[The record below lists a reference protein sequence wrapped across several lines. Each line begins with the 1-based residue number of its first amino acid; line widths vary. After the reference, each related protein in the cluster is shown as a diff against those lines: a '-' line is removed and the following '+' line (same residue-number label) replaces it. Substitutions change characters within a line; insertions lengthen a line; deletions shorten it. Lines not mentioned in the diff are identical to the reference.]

1 MLKKDFIREVQAV
14 AGESM
19 VITQDAIKIVL
30 DAIQTVIINE
40 LRTAGKSEI
49 HGIATFKKVARA
61 ARNGRNPH
69 TGEAML
75 VPAKEVIKVTANHV
89 QSAVLG

>member
-1 MLKKDFIREVQAV
+1 MLKKDFIREVALEAELPQV
-14 AGESM
+14 T
-19 VITQDAIKIVL
+19 VDKVHK
-30 DAIQTVIINE
+30 AIQTVIINE